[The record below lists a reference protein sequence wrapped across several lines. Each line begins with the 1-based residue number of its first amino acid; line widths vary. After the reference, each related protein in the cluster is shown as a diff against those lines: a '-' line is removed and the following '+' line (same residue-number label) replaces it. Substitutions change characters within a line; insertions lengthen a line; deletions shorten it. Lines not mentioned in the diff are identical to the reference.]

1 MIFVFEFCIKKRYK
15 LRLVFFDN
23 VTGLLDYLLLFLPKI
38 IFIMITFK
46 RTLSIVF
53 VSLLLNSCATTQKI
67 EALKPLPSDDTPMVF
82 NTKTSFVNM
91 PLEISLKEIE
101 NQLNKTLNGEIYN
114 DANLED
120 DKTQMKITKTA
131 PIRLIEKN
139 GKIQTV
145 LPLKIWARFKYGT
158 DFMGLNDTREIFL
171 NGTITMTSDV
181 KLSNWKLS
189 TTSKIEDF
197 EWSESPSIVVA
208 GKNVPITYIINP
220 TLSIFKS
227 RIAKKIDEAIE
238 NSCDFKPYV
247 LEVLEKMST
256 PFLTSDQYQAWFK
269 LIPIEVYVTDAT
281 LGKKD
286 IKMDLGLKC
295 NMQTMVGTKPKTT
308 FDKGAIQFKAVTKVP
323 EKLTANIAAIS
334 TYESASK
341 IISNNFKGKEFA
353 AGSRKITVQN
363 VALWQREGKI
373 IIALDMTG
381 SINGTIYLSGIPN
394 YNAVTKEI
402 YFDQMDYVLNT
413 KGLLTK
419 TANWLLQGV
428 ILKKIQENCRYS
440 IKDNLEEGKKSLVPY
455 LNNYSPMKGVFVNG
469 STNDFEFEKV
479 EVTNKAIIAFITT
492 TGKMNV
498 KIDGMD

>member
-1 MIFVFEFCIKKRYK
+1 MST
-15 LRLVFFDN
+15 LR
-23 VTGLLDYLLLFLPKI
+23 VTFSILLL
-38 IFIMITFK
+38 
-46 RTLSIVF
+46 
-53 VSLLLNSCATTQKI
+53 SLFLNSCSTTQKI

-82 NTKTSFVNM
+82 NNKTSFVSM

-101 NQLNKTLNGEIYN
+101 NQLNKTMTGEIYN
-114 DANLED
+114 DSNLED
-120 DKTQMKITKTA
+120 DKTEMKIIKTA
-131 PIRLIEKN
+131 PIRIVEKN
-139 GKIQTV
+139 GKIQTT
-145 LPLKIWARFKYGT
+145 LPLKIWTRFKYGT
-158 DFMGLNDTREIFL
+158 DFMGLNDTREIYL
-171 NGTITMTSDV
+171 NGTIIMTSDV
-181 KLSNWKLS
+181 RLSNWKLS

-197 EWSESPSIVVA
+197 QWAESPSIVVA

-227 RIAKKIDEAIE
+227 KIAKKIDDAIE

-247 LEVLEKMST
+247 LNVLETMST
-256 PFLTSDQYQAWFK
+256 PFLTSEQYQAWFK
-269 LIPIEVYVTDAT
+269 LIPIEVYVTDAV
-281 LGKKD
+281 LGKTD

-295 NMQTMVGTKPKTT
+295 NMQTMVGSKPKTA
-308 FDKGAIQFKAVTKVP
+308 FDKSAIQFKAVTKVP
-323 EKLTANIAAIS
+323 ERLTANIAAIS

-341 IISNNFKGKEFA
+341 IISSNFQGKEFA
-353 AGSRKITVQN
+353 SGSRKIVVQN
-363 VALWQREGKI
+363 VALWQRDSKI

-428 ILKKIQENCRYS
+428 ILRKIQENCRYS
-440 IKDNLEEGKKSLVPY
+440 IKENLDEGKKSLLPY
-455 LNNYSPMKGVFVNG
+455 LNNFSPMKGVFVNG

-492 TGKMNV
+492 TGKMSV

>member
-1 MIFVFEFCIKKRYK
+1 MSSIKA
-15 LRLVFFDN
+15 LFSV
-23 VTGLLDYLLLFLPKI
+23 LFL
-38 IFIMITFK
+38 
-46 RTLSIVF
+46 SI
-53 VSLLLNSCATTQKI
+53 LLNSCSTTSKI
-67 EALKPLPSDDTPMVF
+67 EALKPLPTDDAPMVF

-101 NQLNKTLNGEIYN
+101 NQLNKTLAGEIYN
-114 DANLED
+114 DSNLED
-120 DKTQMKITKTA
+120 DKTEMKITKTA
-131 PIRLIEKN
+131 PIHLIEKN
-139 GKIQTV
+139 GKIQTI
-145 LPLKIWARFKYGT
+145 LPLKIWSRFKYGT
-158 DFMGLNDTREIFL
+158 DFLGLNDTREINL
-171 NGTITMTSDV
+171 NGTITLLSDP

-197 EWSESPSIVVA
+197 EWSESPTILVA

-227 RIAKKIDEAIE
+227 KIAKMIDKAIE
-238 NSCDFKPYV
+238 DSCDFKPYV
-247 LEVLEKMST
+247 LDVLEKMST
-256 PFLTSDQYQAWFK
+256 PFLTSEQYQAWFK
-269 LIPIEVYVTDAT
+269 MMPIEVYVTDAV
-281 LGKKD
+281 LGKKE

-295 NMQTMVGTKPKTT
+295 NMQTMVGSKPKST
-308 FDKGAIQFKAVTKVP
+308 FDRKEIQFKAVTKIP

-334 TYESASK
+334 TYESASQ
-341 IISNNFKGKEFA
+341 IITSNFKGKEFA
-353 AGSRKITVQN
+353 SGSRKITVQN
-363 VALWQREGKI
+363 VAMWQRDSKI

-440 IKDNLEEGKKSLVPY
+440 IKDNLDEGKKSLLPY

-469 STNDFEFEKV
+469 TTSDFEFEKV
-479 EVTNKAIIAFITT
+479 EVTNKAIIAFITA

>member
-1 MIFVFEFCIKKRYK
+1 MATFR
-15 LRLVFFDN
+15 
-23 VTGLLDYLLLFLPKI
+23 VTFSILFL
-38 IFIMITFK
+38 
-46 RTLSIVF
+46 
-53 VSLLLNSCATTQKI
+53 SLIYTSCSTTQKI
-67 EALKPLPSDDTPMVF
+67 EALKPLPSDDAPMVY

-101 NQLNKTLNGEIYN
+101 NQMNKTLNGEIYN
-114 DANLED
+114 DSNLED
-120 DKTQMKITKTA
+120 DKTEMKITKTA

-139 GKIQTV
+139 GKIQTI
-145 LPLKIWARFKYGT
+145 LPLKIWSKFKYGT
-158 DFMGLNDTREIFL
+158 DFMGLNDTREINL

-197 EWSESPSIVVA
+197 QWSESPSIVVA

-227 RIAKKIDEAIE
+227 KIAKKIDEAIE
-238 NSCDFKPYV
+238 GSCDFKPYV
-247 LEVLEKMST
+247 LDVLEKMST
-256 PFLTSDQYQAWFK
+256 PFLTSEQYQAWFK
-269 LIPIEVYVTDAT
+269 LIPIEMYVTDAV
-281 LGKKD
+281 LGKSQ
-286 IKMDLGLKC
+286 INMDLGLKC
-295 NMQTMVGTKPKTT
+295 NMQTMVGSKPKNT
-308 FDKGAIQFKAVTKVP
+308 FDRKEILFKAVTKVP

-341 IISNNFKGKEFA
+341 IISSNFQGKEFA
-353 AGSRKITVQN
+353 SGSRKIVVQN
-363 VALWQREGKI
+363 VAMWQKDSKI

-394 YNAVTKEI
+394 YNAITKEI

-440 IKDNLEEGKKSLVPY
+440 IKTNLEEGKKSLLPY
-455 LNNYSPMKGVFVNG
+455 LNNFSPMKGVFVNG
-469 STNDFEFEKV
+469 TTGDFEFEKI

-498 KIDGMD
+498 KIDGME